1 MGFEILNSLPSEDFV
16 EAFNAAG
23 TRLQAEAGRRGLE
36 LSWIKA
42 VPYGPSLEHLSF
54 FCAGQAYFVQ
64 VLDTS
69 GEHRLPRQDKGGS
82 APHRESA

>member
-1 MGFEILNSLPSEDFV
+1 
-16 EAFNAAG
+16 AG